1 MAIGDPYIT
10 KDELRSYLQIQEDV
24 GDFDARLADAVASA
38 SREVEQFC
46 GRQFN
51 QADVATPRRYEVDSP
66 RSIRTDDFYS
76 TTGLVVDRGNGFDS
90 WSAVENTGYIPAP
103 YDGVV
108 DGIPWPYYRL
118 EFPDRLFARTGR
130 HSRSFVRVTAL
141 WGWPAVPATIKQAT
155 FQIAAQTFR
164 LADAPL
170 GVTGNT
176 QYGGVVRVQ
185 DLPVVATKLMRYKT
199 DPILVG

>member
-1 MAIGDPYIT
+1 MSIGDAYIT
-10 KDELRSYLQIQEDV
+10 ADELRDYLQIQAGVTE
-24 GDFDARLADAVASA
+24 FDTRLADSAASA
-38 SREVEQFC
+38 SREVEQYC

-51 QADVATPRRYEVDSP
+51 KAAVASSRIFEIERRRKVAV
-66 RSIRTDDFYS
+66 DDFH
-76 TTGLVVDRGNGFDS
+76 TTSGLVIEEGDGLGS
-90 WSAVENTGYIPAP
+90 WSEIPSGTYIPAP

-108 DGIPWPYYRL
+108 DGLPWPYYRL
-118 EFPDRLFARTGR
+118 EFPGHLLLASTRYQTRLL
-130 HSRSFVRVTAL
+130 RVTAQ

-164 LADAPL
+164 LAEAPL

-185 DLPVVATKLMRYKT
+185 DLPQVGAKLARYLV